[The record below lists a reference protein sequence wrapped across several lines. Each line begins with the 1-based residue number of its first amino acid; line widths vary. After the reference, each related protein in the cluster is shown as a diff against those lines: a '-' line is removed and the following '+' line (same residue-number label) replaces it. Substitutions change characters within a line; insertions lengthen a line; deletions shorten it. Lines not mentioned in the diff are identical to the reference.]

1 MVNSKPSLGGACVQN
16 GREAKRGRSVRG
28 GSGRPVLQ
36 GVHCVGSS
44 NEVMIGR
51 RLVDTAKS
59 GNTAS
64 VRVFDPGDEPL
75 VLDKGNLLGCFNP
88 VAQSDIVRVA
98 DCGSD
103 PTSQLGAGAELKA
116 VEVPAHLQE
125 LYRKSERELDVVER
139 CKLTELLLD
148 ITAVFSTGPDD
159 LGKTTLVEN

>member
-125 LYRKSERELDVVER
+125 LYRKIQRERESWMLWRDASLQR
-139 CKLTELLLD
+139 CYLITQRCFQQVQMISVKLH
-148 ITAVFSTGPDD
+148 
-159 LGKTTLVEN
+159 